1 MIDLIFDILPLIHGG
16 GQSGFSPAKALESF
30 LVFIESLSSLSPV
43 EIFSA
48 FFPGISDLPNIHPLF
63 VHFPIA
69 LLSLFFI
76 TDLLGSLFSKLAWRQ
91 FASGLLY
98 IGTASAIVTVI
109 AGFQAAHAISHN
121 NMVHTIMLRHQAFGL
136 SVTVIAL
143 ILSLRR
149 YFAADT
155 FLAGKTIGH
164 LSLSALLVILL
175 TLGADLGG
183 LMVYQYGVA
192 VKPIIPESSMTHY
205 EPVINPTNNHNHSAH
220 SHDHG
225 GHSGHSH

>member
-16 GQSGFSPAKALESF
+16 GQSDFSPAKGLESF
-30 LVFIESLSSLSPV
+30 LVFIESLTSMSPV

-76 TDLLGSLFSKLAWRQ
+76 TDLLGCLFSKLAWRN

-98 IGTASAIVTVI
+98 LGAASAILTVI
-109 AGFQAAHAISHN
+109 AGFQAAHAIPHN
-121 NMVHTIMLRHQAFGL
+121 NMVHAIMLRHQAFGI

-155 FLAGKTIGH
+155 FLAGKTLGH

-192 VKPIIPESSMTHY
+192 VKPIIPENSTTLY
-205 EPVINPTNNHNHSAH
+205 EPITTSSGNHDHSAH
-220 SHDHG
+220 THN
-225 GHSGHSH
+225 HSGHSH